1 MIRALT
7 VLASS
12 FRGNGRP
19 CERAHIAGVD
29 ALVARPEGGSG
40 PVVLFAN
47 AATPRGIEQPAVGR
61 LLGGLAR
68 AGFVAVAPEL
78 PNVRAGEVTPST
90 VDALV
95 DVARSAGPRV
105 ALLGASTGAGLAILA
120 AGDPRLADRVTAVLA
135 IAPFASLERVLELAT
150 TGCYGDRPYPA
161 APLVAK
167 ATVRSLVASAPNDPG
182 LPALLA
188 NRDPR
193 RFDDLYGALDAQTR
207 ALVEQLSPT
216 SRIGHV
222 AACVEL
228 VSAPDDPFFPVEES
242 RALARA
248 ARDARL
254 TITPALEHVRPRLRP
269 GLVLVAAALQRTL
282 RRAAQAEP
290 VPVLR
295 PAAAL

>member
-1 MIRALT
+1 MIRALS
-7 VLASS
+7 VLAATVGSDCHA
-12 FRGNGRP
+12 
-19 CERAHIAGVD
+19 CEQVEVAGVD
-29 ALVARPEGGSG
+29 ALSARPQGGSG
-40 PVVLFAN
+40 PVVVFVN
-47 AATPRGIEQPAVGR
+47 AATPRGIEQPSVGR

-120 AGDPRLADRVTAVLA
+120 AGDPRLADRVTAILA

-167 ATVRSLVASAPNDPG
+167 ATVRSLAASAPDDPG

-193 RFDDLYGALDAQTR
+193 RFDDLYRALDARTR
-207 ALVEQLSPT
+207 ALVEQLSPM
-216 SRIGHV
+216 SRIGRV
-222 AACVEL
+222 AARVEI

-254 TITPALEHVRPRLRP
+254 TVTPALDHVRPRLRP
-269 GLVLVAAALQRTL
+269 GLVLVATALERTL